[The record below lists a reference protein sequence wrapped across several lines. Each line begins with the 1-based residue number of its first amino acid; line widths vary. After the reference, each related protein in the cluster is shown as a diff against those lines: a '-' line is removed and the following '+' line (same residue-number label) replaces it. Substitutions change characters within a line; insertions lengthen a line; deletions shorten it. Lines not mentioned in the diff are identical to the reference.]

1 MNFIYGKQDW
11 LSFERGE
18 ETCFLMANGLG
29 GFCSLTAIGSC
40 ARNEHGLLMACE
52 RAPNRRVQMI
62 QRLEDTLALDGRAVP
77 LSSQDFGERA
87 RREDGRAYQAGFTF
101 RDYPQWTYLVQGVE
115 VVKRAA
121 LMPGENTVAL
131 VYEINNR
138 SRSGAV
144 LRVTPHLR
152 FVPKGEALR
161 PGQQFTL
168 EKSCVRSNGRTLYFQ
183 TSGRTVPLPQ
193 ALRGAFHFAQDAM
206 DGKPAAGWAVVNHCV
221 ELSVPAGESRVLEAV
236 YGTAWPLPGAEEVF
250 SRLEAHN
257 RALERRADLE
267 DGAARAL
274 VRAAGQFL
282 SRRESTG
289 GHTILAGF
297 PFFEDWGRDTMIALP
312 GCLLSTG
319 RYKEARSV
327 LETFLAYE
335 RDGLAPNLFP
345 EGGEEPRYNTADAAL
360 LLVNCVWLYWKKT
373 GDAAFVERAFPV
385 LARIAAAYQRGTR
398 HAIRMDGDGLICAG
412 EGLDQVTWMDVCVD
426 GILPTPRHGKPVEIN
441 AYWYNALCV
450 LRELAPLAGADGAE
464 YAALARRVR
473 ESFNQAF
480 WMEDKGYLRDVIS
493 GTAADGQLRCNQI
506 WAVSMPFSALAPER
520 ERRVVEAV
528 FQALYTPY
536 GLRTLDPGDG
546 EFQPFYGGDRLKR
559 DLAYHQGT
567 VWAFPLGGYYLAYL
581 KVNGCSRRSRD
592 TVRRQLEAVSS
603 ALREGCAGQ
612 LPEIYDGGDPVMS
625 KGCFAQAWSVGELL
639 RVYEAL
645 EALEKGGASI

>member
-206 DGKPAAGWAVVNHCV
+206 DGKPVAGWAVVNHCV

-257 RALERRADLE
+257 RALERRAGLE

-373 GDAAFVERAFPV
+373 GDAAFVKRAFPV

-426 GILPTPRHGKPVEIN
+426 GILPPATASRWRSTPIGITPCASSGSWPPGRGGRGGIRRFGPAGEGELQPSLLDGGQGVSAGCDLRHGGGR
-441 AYWYNALCV
+441 AAALQPDLGGVHALFRPC
-450 LRELAPLAGADGAE
+450 AGAGA
-464 YAALARRVR
+464 A
-473 ESFNQAF
+473 
-480 WMEDKGYLRDVIS
+480 GGGS
-493 GTAADGQLRCNQI
+493 G
-506 WAVSMPFSALAPER
+506 
-520 ERRVVEAV
+520 
-528 FQALYTPY
+528 
-536 GLRTLDPGDG
+536 
-546 EFQPFYGGDRLKR
+546 
-559 DLAYHQGT
+559 
-567 VWAFPLGGYYLAYL
+567 
-581 KVNGCSRRSRD
+581 
-592 TVRRQLEAVSS
+592 VSS
-603 ALREGCAGQ
+603 ALHPLRPAHPGPRRRGVPA
-612 LPEIYDGGDPVMS
+612 
-625 KGCFAQAWSVGELL
+625 LL
-639 RVYEAL
+639 RRRPAEAGSGL
-645 EALEKGGASI
+645 PSGHRVGLPPGGLLSGVPEGERLLPALQGHGPAAAGGRLQRPAGGLRRTAARDLRRRRPRNVQGLLCPGVERGGAAAGL